1 MLEIEIKK
9 KLEKIKKKLSK
20 PIQVNLLNWW
30 HESWDRIN
38 SKKEKK
44 NEASLL
50 TNIMLNIGI
59 EKKTNCMRLINNKN
73 K

>member
-1 MLEIEIKK
+1 MTWVMRSNKF
-9 KLEKIKKKLSK
+9 
-20 PIQVNLLNWW
+20 
-30 HESWDRIN
+30 
-38 SKKEKK
+38 KERKK
-44 NEASLL
+44 NEVSLL